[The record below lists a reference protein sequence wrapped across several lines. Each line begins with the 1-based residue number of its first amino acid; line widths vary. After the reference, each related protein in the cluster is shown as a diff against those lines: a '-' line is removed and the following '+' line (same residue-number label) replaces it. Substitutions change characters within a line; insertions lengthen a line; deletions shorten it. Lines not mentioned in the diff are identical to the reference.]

1 MMNRIGARQ
10 TLLRTL
16 DALERELLDASDA
29 EVLAAAAE
37 LQLKPGMKGS
47 IALVGVTQL
56 VRMGKQSAGGP
67 VAGAARRRRA
77 VAVRPPK
84 E

>member
-1 MMNRIGARQ
+1 MMNRTGTQQ

-37 LQLKPGMKGS
+37 LQLQPGMKGS

-56 VRMGKQSAGGP
+56 VRKGKPSAGGS
-67 VAGAARRRRA
+67 VAGSSRRRA
-77 VAVRPPK
+77 AAIRPPK